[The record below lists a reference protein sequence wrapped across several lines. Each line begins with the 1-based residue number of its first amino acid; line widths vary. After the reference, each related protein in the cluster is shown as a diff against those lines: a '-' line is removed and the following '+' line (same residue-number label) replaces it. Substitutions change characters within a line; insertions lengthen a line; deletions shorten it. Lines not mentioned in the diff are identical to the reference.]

1 MYTLEPTMSFDAKRL
16 ATVRKTADK
25 LAKSLGENHETVS
38 FYRSEFARIAA
49 ALIAGA
55 PVSA

>member
-1 MYTLEPTMSFDAKRL
+1 MSFDAKRF

-25 LAKSLGENHETVS
+25 LAKSLGHEHETVV
-38 FYRSEFARIAA
+38 FYRAEVARIAA

-55 PVSA
+55 PVTA

>member
-1 MYTLEPTMSFDAKRL
+1 MSFDAKRL

-25 LAKSLGENHETVS
+25 MARALGADHETTR
-38 FYRSEFARIAA
+38 FYRSEVVRIAA